1 MPKPARH
8 ILVCT
13 NSRPA
18 GHPRGSC
25 GETQAN
31 EVYEKFGM
39 GIEAK
44 QLFGQ
49 AILTTTGC
57 MGPCSTGPI
66 VVIYPEGVWY
76 CKVKPEDVDEILDS
90 HIVGDKKVDRLEIP
104 DEMWG

>member
-39 GIEAK
+39 EIEAK

-90 HIVGDKKVDRLEIP
+90 HIVGGKKVDRLEIP

>member
-1 MPKPARH
+1 
-8 ILVCT
+8 
-13 NSRPA
+13 
-18 GHPRGSC
+18 
-25 GETQAN
+25 
-31 EVYEKFGM
+31 M

-90 HIVGDKKVDRLEIP
+90 HIVGGKKVDRLEIP